1 MPHDVTMPQLG
12 MAQDAGRIVA
22 WLKAPGEAVA
32 RGDALFEVETDKAT
46 MEVEAQCDGYLAAVC
61 AAEGEDVPVGQVIA
75 RIADTPEDAGPGGEA
90 RDGPPSRAAGGE
102 GDDEN
107 SLPDGTTV
115 TMPQLGMAQDD
126 GVLVSWQKAPGE
138 ALAADDILF
147 EVETDKTTMEVPA
160 GRSGFLAATLAEPG
174 ETVPVGATVAII
186 SETAPASPVARSAA
200 RTPHPAARAPEPPAP
215 GPGPAGTTD
224 AGPVPARNVPPKATA
239 RGAAGTA
246 PVPPGARVLAS
257 PKARSLALEEGLD
270 LSRLA
275 EAGHPQP
282 FHAADLETLRSLAA
296 PSATAAGQPADASR
310 RLTAEIA
317 ADGFAP
323 FADWASDNAGL
334 DDRDALLAGLAA
346 ASLPIGGAGA
356 IVIAVERF
364 GETRAFEAPPG
375 RQLSAVAA
383 TDAAPS
389 LLLRDLRGTALT
401 TVALGAEELPVL
413 SIATKGAGL
422 SITLECAPSQLD
434 GTAAIRLLTEFAGR
448 MEHPLRHLL

>member
-46 MEVEAQCDGYLAAVC
+46 MEVEAQRDGYLTAVS

-75 RIADTPEDAGPGGEA
+75 RITDTPEDTGPGGEA
-90 RDGPPSRAAGGE
+90 QDGPPSAAAGGE
-102 GDDEN
+102 GAEAD
-107 SLPDGTTV
+107 SLPEGASV

-147 EVETDKTTMEVPA
+147 EVETDKSTMEVHA
-160 GRSGFLAATLAEPG
+160 GRGGFLAATLAEPG
-174 ETVPVGATVAII
+174 ETVQVGATVAII

-200 RTPHPAARAPEPPAP
+200 QAAQPAARAPVPPSP
-215 GPGPAGTTD
+215 GPGAAGPTD
-224 AGPVPARNVPPKATA
+224 AGPEPARDAPPKATL
-239 RGAAGTA
+239 RGAASAA

-257 PKARSLALEEGLD
+257 PKARRLALQEGLD

-282 FHAADLETLRSLAA
+282 FHVADLETLRGLAA
-296 PSATAAGQPADASR
+296 PSAAAAGQPAGASR
-310 RLTAEIA
+310 RLTAELA

-323 FADWASDNAGL
+323 FADWASESAGIE
-334 DDRDALLAGLAA
+334 DRDALLAGLAA
-346 ASLPIGGAGA
+346 ASLSAGDASA
-356 IVIAVERF
+356 IVVAVERF
-364 GETRAFEAPPG
+364 GETRAFEAPTG
-375 RQLSAVAA
+375 RQLSAVAE
-383 TDAAPS
+383 TEAAPAV
-389 LLLRDLRGTALT
+389 LLRDLRGTTLA
-401 TVALGAEELPVL
+401 TVALGAEEVPVL
-413 SIATKGAGL
+413 TIATKGAGL